1 MNETRRLAIL
11 ADGMLDFHHGKTA
24 TSIIRYR
31 PDEVVA
37 VIDSDHAGTTT
48 EVVLGLGGDIPIVE
62 SIEEAFRFG
71 PNALLIGIAP
81 RGGGLPEAWRR
92 QIVDAI
98 EHGLDVISG
107 LHYMLN
113 EDMEFAAAASRNGVR
128 LVDVRRPPDD
138 LEVASMAPR
147 RSGSKVVTFVGSD
160 CAVGKMTAALEVTA
174 AARRRG
180 FSAAFV
186 ATGQTGILLEGSGI
200 AIDRVVG
207 DFMAGAVEKLVV
219 EASQNADLV
228 FVEGQ
233 GSLLHPAYS
242 SVTLALLHG
251 SLPDAMIL
259 VHPPTQRLVDCYPLA
274 IPPLDRLVSI
284 YEEAAGWIKPSRV
297 VALSL
302 TTRDMDDASAR
313 RAIEDARDL
322 TGLPTTDP
330 VRFGADE
337 LIDAVVRSL
346 TREASHS
353 LRAGDR

>member
-48 EVVLGLGGDIPIVE
+48 EVVLGLVGDIPIVE

-147 RSGSKVVTFVGSD
+147 RSGIS
-160 CAVGKMTAALEVTA
+160 
-174 AARRRG
+174 RRRRRR
-180 FSAAFV
+180 F
-186 ATGQTGILLEGSGI
+186 
-200 AIDRVVG
+200 
-207 DFMAGAVEKLVV
+207 
-219 EASQNADLV
+219 
-228 FVEGQ
+228 
-233 GSLLHPAYS
+233 
-242 SVTLALLHG
+242 
-251 SLPDAMIL
+251 
-259 VHPPTQRLVDCYPLA
+259 
-274 IPPLDRLVSI
+274 
-284 YEEAAGWIKPSRV
+284 
-297 VALSL
+297 
-302 TTRDMDDASAR
+302 SAR
-313 RAIEDARDL
+313 RHRDPNRCRDVQRRLSWRARL
-322 TGLPTTDP
+322 EP
-330 VRFGADE
+330 R
-337 LIDAVVRSL
+337 RH
-346 TREASHS
+346 RRR
-353 LRAGDR
+353 RAPGSRRRQGWPMACGRTS